1 MPKKRILIVED
12 NTDTI
17 NVYSYALRFYGYDTI
32 VAENGID
39 AVNLAKAEVPDLI
52 IMDVMLPEIDGLEAT
67 AQIRKDLNTKAIPII
82 AVTAMARPSDRA
94 ECLNAGCDEYLA
106 KPFTYKDLTDR
117 IDKLL
122 RKQVDDDSRTDN
134 ASALLGE

>member
-1 MPKKRILIVED
+1 VLKKRILIVED

-17 NVYSYALRFYGYDTI
+17 DVYSYALRFYGYDTI
-32 VAENGID
+32 IAENGID

-52 IMDVMLPEIDGLEAT
+52 IMDVMLPKLDGLEAT
-67 AQIRKDLNTKAIPII
+67 AQIRKDLKTKAIPII

-94 ECLNAGCDEYLA
+94 ECLKAGCDEYLA

-122 RKQVDDDSRTDN
+122 RKK
-134 ASALLGE
+134 